1 MLSRRDKRMEPVEK
15 ALNLRR
21 LIVNADDFGCS
32 EEVNEA
38 IIRAYNEG
46 VLTSTSLMVTGSAF
60 DHAVRPEKYVAGAP
74 QLFDLLADPQE
85 RYDILM
91 NSFTE
96 NTWAA
101 PIMGE
106 AVKKLMES
114 YIKYPPRKL
123 QSDGYTGPI
132 TITNFQKF
140 QWLREQ
146 LAKDGFSL
154 GLPGQ

>member
-1 MLSRRDKRMEPVEK
+1 V
-15 ALNLRR
+15 
-21 LIVNADDFGCS
+21 G
-32 EEVNEA
+32 
-38 IIRAYNEG
+38 
-46 VLTSTSLMVTGSAF
+46 
-60 DHAVRPEKYVAGAP
+60 RP
-74 QLFDLLADPQE
+74 
-85 RYDILM
+85 
-91 NSFTE
+91 NH
-96 NTWAA
+96 
-101 PIMGE
+101 GE
-106 AVKKLMES
+106 AVKKLMDS